1 MVGRK
6 STIVKTKRFVGWILV
21 VLCVAALTVSGCTS
35 KVETE
40 LTLKDY
46 PRLFKEDTMIV
57 IGQYA
62 SEIEQESA
70 ADVAIKLKEL
80 TGNKP
85 VIKRDTDVSL
95 GDKADHNL
103 IIVGMPNSNSLLSEV
118 SQTTEATE
126 VTSEHPGED
135 KGILEILKNPG
146 NIEKVLL
153 IVAGS
158 NEQGV
163 RAASILITYND
174 RIAKLEGKTMITP
187 FEDRSSAE
195 MTTRTVPSGYLEL
208 TVSPAEVYS
217 GVGEEVEIRC
227 AIYSLV
233 NTPVEITSV
242 ELVVFD
248 SDRSLLREQAMTKD
262 SYWSAHT
269 AYTIVGDEA
278 YYRLKVNFTTPYAEP
293 EEYSEYTADSFPIVV
308 SQKGG

>member
-1 MVGRK
+1 M
-6 STIVKTKRFVGWILV
+6 KTKQFVVWIVV
-21 VLCVAALTVSGCTS
+21 VLCIVVLTVSGCTS
-35 KVETE
+35 KGETE

-135 KGILEILKNPG
+135 KGILEILKNPR
-146 NIEKVLL
+146 NVEKVLL

-163 RAASILITYND
+163 RAASILVTYND
-174 RIAKLEGKTMITP
+174 RIAKLEGKTMIAP

-195 MTTRTVPSGYLEL
+195 MTTRTIPSGYLEL
-208 TVSPAEVYS
+208 TVSPVEVYANI
-217 GVGEEVEIRC
+217 GEQIEIRC
-227 AIYSLV
+227 TIESLV
-233 NTPVEITSV
+233 NTQVDISSIG
-242 ELVVFD
+242 VVLFD
-248 SDRSLLREQAMTKD
+248 SHDSPIRTQPMTMD
-262 SYWSAHT
+262 SHWSANT
-269 AYTIVGDEA
+269 IYTIVGDEA
-278 YYRLKVNFTTPYAEP
+278 FYRIEVNFTTPLSTP
-293 EEYSEYTADSFPIVV
+293 GEYSEYTADSFPIVV
-308 SQKGG
+308 NQKGG